1 MKFVLYIFLSLLLVS
16 CGTIKPPS
24 IISPSQNFNTHNVSY
39 GEQPDN
45 YQQILKE
52 YLINKLQ
59 NYQTAKV
66 EFINEPVKLSIDH
79 LGDTYSGYRVCLS
92 INEQKGD
99 YYVGYR
105 NHFFLINNGKVTLH
119 LFDSGLLAI
128 PFEYCVSRDT
138 SRQIF
143 IDDIPDGNND
153 ISIEKMDEVKVIEK
167 RKNDGFI
174 YISCL
179 FEQDERTYIFNEN
192 KSIFKHIDRLSE
204 TQYSVKFNKA
214 FIIANIEDAELTIN
228 RVSGNASLVSDI
240 ATKGVCKLTNKT
252 KF

>member
-1 MKFVLYIFLSLLLVS
+1 MKLVLFICLCILFVS
-16 CGTIKPPS
+16 CGKIQSPS
-24 IISPSQNFNTHNVSY
+24 IISPSQNLNTHNVSY
-39 GEQPDN
+39 GQQPDN
-45 YQQILKE
+45 YKQILKE

-59 NYQTAKV
+59 NYKTAKV

-105 NHFFLINNGKVTLH
+105 NHFFLINQGKVRLH

-240 ATKGVCKLTNKT
+240 TTKGACKLTNKT

>member
-1 MKFVLYIFLSLLLVS
+1 MKLVLFICLCILFLS
-16 CGTIKPPS
+16 CGKIQPPS
-24 IISPSQNFNTHNVSY
+24 IISPSQNLNTHNVSY
-39 GEQPDN
+39 GQQPDN
-45 YQQILKE
+45 YKQILKE

-59 NYQTAKV
+59 NYKTAKV

-105 NHFFLINNGKVTLH
+105 NHFFLINQGKVRLH

-240 ATKGVCKLTNKT
+240 TIKGACKLTNKT

>member
-1 MKFVLYIFLSLLLVS
+1 MKFVLYICLCILFVS
-16 CGTIKPPS
+16 CGKIQPPS
-24 IISPSQNFNTHNVSY
+24 IISPSQNLNTHNVSY
-39 GEQPDN
+39 GQQPDN
-45 YQQILKE
+45 YKQILKE

-59 NYQTAKV
+59 NYKTAKV

-105 NHFFLINNGKVTLH
+105 NHFFLINQGKVRLH

-240 ATKGVCKLTNKT
+240 TTKGACKLTNKT

>member
-1 MKFVLYIFLSLLLVS
+1 MKFVLYICLCILFVS
-16 CGTIKPPS
+16 CGKIQSPS
-24 IISPSQNFNTHNVSY
+24 IISPSQNLNTYDVSY
-39 GEQPDN
+39 GQQPDN

-52 YLINKLQ
+52 HLISKLQ
-59 NYQTAKV
+59 NYKTAKV

-128 PFEYCVSRDT
+128 PFEYCVSRDS

-143 IDDIPDGNND
+143 IDDIPDGNTN

-167 RKNDGFI
+167 RKNDSFT

-192 KSIFKHIDRLSE
+192 KNIFKQIDRLSE

-214 FIIANIEDAELTIN
+214 FIIANIENAELTIN

>member
-66 EFINEPVKLSIDH
+66 EFINEPAKLSMDH
-79 LGDTYSGYRVCLS
+79 LGDTYRGYRVCLS

-99 YYVGYR
+99 YYLGYR
-105 NHFFLINNGKVTLH
+105 NHFFLINKGKVTLH

-143 IDDIPDGNND
+143 IDDIPDSNTN
-153 ISIEKMDEVKVIEK
+153 ISIEEMDEVKVTQN
-167 RKNDGFI
+167 RNNNSFT

-179 FEQDERTYIFNEN
+179 FEQDEKTYVFNEN
-192 KSIFKHIDRLSE
+192 QNIFKKIGPSYE
-204 TQYSVKFNKA
+204 TEYSVKFNKA
-214 FIIANIEDAELTIN
+214 FIIANNQDAELTIN

-240 ATKGVCKLTNKT
+240 TTKGTCKLTNKT